1 MAVCDAQHTFIL
13 MTSRNKSDWRFKA
26 PSSKGYST
34 IGSILPRSLDRILR
48 NSFSTS
54 LPVWGTGPS
63 RWATCFLHRGL
74 LARTCPRSNR
84 TWYLQTLNST
94 LKTREWPNPT
104 NRRALNLA
112 PLPANQMLIFADR
125 SRGATQISLAIYTLG
140 SRPAAG
146 APSRNKLPSKP
157 LTRSNLAVGS
167 RPRRPKPFSAAMT
180 APWTPT
186 DPCVHGSRK

>member
-1 MAVCDAQHTFIL
+1 MNLYHPVCWTIPKNSVAPITLTMRDVRHLALILAAQLWIKLTMTVCDAQHTFIL

-74 LARTCPRSNR
+74 LARTCPRSNP
-84 TWYLQTLNST
+84 TWYLQTLSST
-94 LKTREWPNPT
+94 LKTREWPKPT

-112 PLPANQMLIFADR
+112 PP
-125 SRGATQISLAIYTLG
+125 
-140 SRPAAG
+140 
-146 APSRNKLPSKP
+146 
-157 LTRSNLAVGS
+157 
-167 RPRRPKPFSAAMT
+167 PR
-180 APWTPT
+180 
-186 DPCVHGSRK
+186 